1 MKYQVV
7 KLIEQAIKTLVAEN
21 AVAIDVNTRPEVE
34 RSRDPQHGHYASN
47 IAMRLAKSL
56 GQPPRQVAESI
67 IERLPESGLV
77 ESVKIAGPGFINFR
91 LSRQAFHR
99 ELRSII
105 DRGSQYGKSS
115 LGGGHKVLLE
125 YVSANP
131 TGPLHVGHGRHAAY
145 GDSVARILKATG
157 YEVLTEYYVNDAGRQ
172 MDILTLSVW
181 LRMLEDA
188 SAEITFPSG
197 AYRGQY
203 VREIAAAATKSL
215 DPSFTAIPNEL
226 FRGLPGD
233 ESDSDAHLDQLIER
247 ARAALGEEGFL
258 AILNTALHSI
268 LADIREDLAEFRV
281 CLNAWFSERSLDDRQ
296 SIQKVLKLLK
306 KNGMTYERDGAVWF
320 RATNF
325 GDEKDRVVV
334 RDNGRT
340 TYFASDIAYHLHK
353 RERGFETLI
362 DVLGA
367 DHHGYV
373 TRVRAGLEAIGEPP
387 ESLEVQLVQFVVL
400 YRGGKKVQM
409 STRSGNFITLRQL
422 RNEVG
427 NDAARLFF
435 VLRSNEQHLDFD
447 LNLAKARSNENPV
460 YYIQYANARVCSVLR
475 ELEVRGY
482 AWDSNM
488 ERRSLDRLTE
498 DPEQALMQH
507 LTRFPETLDAASR
520 QRAPQYV
527 AHYLRELAQ
536 NFHVYY
542 NAHHFIVD
550 DEDLRNARLMLVLAT
565 QQVLQNGLDL
575 LGVDA
580 PESM

>member
-21 AVAIDVNTRPEVE
+21 AGAIDVNTRPEVE

-77 ESVKIAGPGFINFR
+77 ESVEIAGPGFINFR

-172 MDILTLSVW
+172 MDILTLSVC

>member
-1 MKYQVV
+1 MKYQVL
-7 KLIEQAIKTLVAEN
+7 KLIQQAIKALAAEN
-21 AVAIDVNTRPEVE
+21 AGTIDVSARPEVE

-56 GQPPRQVAESI
+56 GQPPRQVAASI
-67 IERLPESGLV
+67 IEKLPESSLV

-91 LSRQAFHR
+91 LSSQAFHR
-99 ELRSII
+99 ELCSII
-105 DRGSQYGKSS
+105 DRGNQYGKSD

-197 AYRGQY
+197 AYRGEY
-203 VREIAAAATKSL
+203 VREIAAATTKLL
-215 DPSFTAIPNEL
+215 DPSFAAIPNEL
-226 FRGLPGD
+226 FRSLPGD
-233 ESDSDAHLDQLIER
+233 KRDSDAHLDHLIEQ
-247 ARAALGEEGFL
+247 ARIALGEEGFL

-281 CLNAWFSERSLDDRQ
+281 CPNEWFSERSLDDRQ
-296 SIQKVLKLLK
+296 SIQKTLKLLK

-373 TRVRAGLEAIGEPP
+373 TRVRAGLEAMGEPP

-409 STRSGNFITLRQL
+409 STRSGDFITLRQL

-447 LNLAKARSNENPV
+447 LDLAKARSNENPV

-475 ELEVRGY
+475 ELDARGY
-482 AWDSNM
+482 TWDSNM
-488 ERRSLDRLTE
+488 ERCSLDRLTE
-498 DPEQALMQH
+498 EPEQALMQQ

-527 AHYLRELAQ
+527 AHYLRELAH

-542 NAHHFIVD
+542 NAHQFIVD
-550 DEDLRNARLMLVLAT
+550 DEALRNARLMLVLAT
-565 QQVLQNGLDL
+565 QQVLQNGLIL